1 MLKLGDLLKTER
13 EKEGLT
19 IEEIAKEVKI
29 KPLFLKYL
37 EAGKYDLLPEKTYI
51 EGFVKNYSN
60 FLDLDSYKMLAI
72 FRREFNEHQEKNI
85 IPENLYKKK
94 NYFYKFLKFTPVSL
108 SVVVFIIFISV
119 FMVFSYREAFFP
131 PDLKIIYPTNNQT
144 IKSYI
149 LTVKGQTSADSLVTV
164 NGQKTI
170 VDSSGNFSQSITL
183 LPGQDNIEVDA
194 VNKFG
199 KKTVVTVA
207 INSP

>member
-37 EAGKYDLLPEKTYI
+37 EEGKYDLLPEKTYI

-60 FLDLDSYKMLAI
+60 FLDLDSHKMLAI
-72 FRREFNEHQEKNI
+72 FRREFNEHQGKNI

-108 SVVVFIIFISV
+108 LIVVPSC
-119 FMVFSYREAFFP
+119 
-131 PDLKIIYPTNNQT
+131 
-144 IKSYI
+144 
-149 LTVKGQTSADSLVTV
+149 
-164 NGQKTI
+164 
-170 VDSSGNFSQSITL
+170 
-183 LPGQDNIEVDA
+183 
-194 VNKFG
+194 
-199 KKTVVTVA
+199 
-207 INSP
+207 